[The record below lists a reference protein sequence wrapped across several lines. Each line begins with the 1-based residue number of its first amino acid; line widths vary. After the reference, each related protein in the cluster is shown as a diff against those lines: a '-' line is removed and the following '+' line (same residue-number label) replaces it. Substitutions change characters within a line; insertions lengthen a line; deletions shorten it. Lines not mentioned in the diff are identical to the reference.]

1 MQTEADLRLHR
12 CCFTGHRPEK
22 IGIPE
27 GTVIALLDKAISE
40 AIQSGYS
47 TFISGMAKGVEIW
60 AAEIVLKYRDAGL
73 Q

>member
-47 TFISGMAKGVEIW
+47 TFISGMARGVEIW

>member
-1 MQTEADLRLHR
+1 MSIEKT

-40 AIQSGYS
+40 ANPVRI
-47 TFISGMAKGVEIW
+47 
-60 AAEIVLKYRDAGL
+60 
-73 Q
+73 